1 MKNSPNPGKEIDTKI
16 QERFQ
21 IIWIQR
27 PSDQDILLLK
37 SRKLKTR
44 REYWKEQEKS
54 NLKYKETMR
63 LWAYFSAGICI
74 PEENDMIYSNFW
86 KEKGKTTSQEYT
98 AW

>member
-21 IIWIQR
+21 IRWIQR

-44 REYWKEQEKS
+44 RKCWKEQEKN

-63 LWAYFSAGICI
+63 LWVYFSAEICR

-86 KEKGKTTSQEYT
+86 EEKGKTTSQEYT

>member
-1 MKNSPNPGKEIDTKI
+1 MKNSPNPGKEIDTRSGKI
-16 QERFQ
+16 PNNMNPKAL
-21 IIWIQR
+21 R
-27 PSDQDILLLK
+27 PDILLLK
-37 SRKLKTR
+37 SWKLKTR